1 MSYLIKVGHT
11 YYVSIDGRKSEDGLS
26 EKDPMNY
33 GTLKKKKGFMTGEK
47 ILLKRDDVLYGNLF
61 LKFDFIFFW
70 R

>member
-33 GTLKKKKGFMTGEK
+33 GTLKKKRIYDRRKNIIK
-47 ILLKRDDVLYGNLF
+47 KR
-61 LKFDFIFFW
+61 
-70 R
+70 